1 MLNSLLILPSPPQ
14 LEISG
19 TSDASDTSY
28 TFSAS
33 CSLLATSAFGL
44 HLFPLPAWLKNRR
57 LFQLFEGGGMF
68 LFVLGLN
75 MVPLFGSQT
84 TLPTYPILEQTFA
97 VNNKSAISLPFYP
110 FSHPPF
116 QLITLF
122 LLTLLL
128 YFFCPYSF
136 LFRYAERISSN
147 LAYSLFSDLCS
158 LPSNF
163 KILKVN
169 INIIYYIPLTF
180 NYSRDKLKGINIR
193 V

>member
-28 TFSAS
+28 TFGAS

-57 LFQLFEGGGMF
+57 LFQLFEGGGLF
-68 LFVLGLN
+68 LVVLGPN
-75 MVPLFGSQT
+75 MVALFGSQT

-97 VNNKSAISLPFYP
+97 VNNKSAISRPLYP

-116 QLITLF
+116 HLITLF

-136 LFRYAERISSN
+136 LFRYAERISPGIP
-147 LAYSLFSDLCS
+147 YSLLSDLYP
-158 LPSNF
+158 LPLN
-163 KILKVN
+163 INNIKVN
-169 INIIYYIPLTF
+169 INII
-180 NYSRDKLKGINIR
+180 
-193 V
+193 